1 MKYYEK
7 DGYIL
12 VRKHWIITLFNYSK
26 FFFFLWISFL
36 LVYIALRFQESLWYE
51 LVTFVIFPVVFV
63 FINYAFLK
71 LILENIRYFNDLLI
85 LKENSVIVIKTSLID
100 TDNVEIIDLD
110 KITKIDTTMTWIIPN
125 LLAYWDLVLEQFKDR
140 TRIFHHIYKPYR
152 LANLIKEAKSSY
164 EKEKN
169 SLK

>member
-1 MKYYEK
+1 M
-7 DGYIL
+7 
-12 VRKHWIITLFNYSK
+12 
-26 FFFFLWISFL
+26 
-36 LVYIALRFQESLWYE
+36 
-51 LVTFVIFPVVFV
+51 
-63 FINYAFLK
+63 
-71 LILENIRYFNDLLI
+71 I

-100 TDNVEIIDLD
+100 TDNIEIIDLD

-125 LLAYWDLVLEQFKDR
+125 VLAYWDLVLEQFKDR
-140 TRIFHHIYKPYR
+140 TRIFHHIYKPYK

>member
-1 MKYYEK
+1 
-7 DGYIL
+7 
-12 VRKHWIITLFNYSK
+12 
-26 FFFFLWISFL
+26 
-36 LVYIALRFQESLWYE
+36 

-110 KITKIDTTMTWIIPN
+110 KITKIDTTMN
-125 LLAYWDLVLEQFKDR
+125 
-140 TRIFHHIYKPYR
+140 
-152 LANLIKEAKSSY
+152 
-164 EKEKN
+164 
-169 SLK
+169 